1 MCKIIF
7 FLFCLNFLFYICKEY
22 CYLVPAEGGESGD
35 ILLDGGGRLGEWD
48 GRKIVRLTLGIVKL
62 DTSEV
67 RLIVNFSEMIQKMLS
82 APKCHSA
89 HSAWNEVM

>member
-1 MCKIIF
+1 M
-7 FLFCLNFLFYICKEY
+7 
-22 CYLVPAEGGESGD
+22 EGEESGD
-35 ILLDGGGRLGEWD
+35 ILLDGGGRLGEGD
-48 GRKIVRLTLGIVKL
+48 GRKIVDCLTLGIVKL

-67 RLIVNFSEMIQKMLS
+67 SLIVNFSEMIQKMVS